1 MSDFISSDF
10 ISSDFRK
17 INELFHVLF
26 DNAGTVPRKCEIQIK
41 LFCILAMDQCA
52 SKTAVEEYVW
62 KKIAIIRCIFDT
74 ENYYDPCDERDNKA
88 LVEKV
93 VDSTC
98 RALTAVEML
107 VDLKGPAFLTLSQKA
122 AFARDEAIGAYSAV
136 VDAFLKAAP
145 TASLMGGARACYLEM
160 TTIVQDDTEH
170 ANSDAR
176 NGLKP

>member
-1 MSDFISSDF
+1 MSDFISN
-10 ISSDFRK
+10 

-26 DNAGTVPRKCEIQIK
+26 DNAGTVPRNCEIQIK

-62 KKIAIIRCIFDT
+62 KNLEAVRSIFDT
-74 ENYYDPCDERDNKA
+74 ENYYDPHNERDNKA

-107 VDLKGPAFLTLSQKA
+107 VDLKGLKFSTFSKKA
-122 AFARDEAIGAYSAV
+122 AFVRDEAIGAYAAI
-136 VDAFLKAAP
+136 VDAFLKADP
-145 TASLMGGARACYLEM
+145 TASLMGSARACYMEM
-160 TTIVQDDTEH
+160 TSIVQDDACSEN
-170 ANSDAR
+170 AQ
-176 NGLKP
+176 NGA